1 MLRKLSAHAP
11 NEWDKYLSAALFAYR
26 QQSHSSLGFS
36 PFFLLFGRAPRGP
49 MAIFRESI
57 TRNRS
62 SDETNLNYHYTIDL
76 HNRIRDSCRIAQ
88 QNVATVASE
97 SRNRLE
103 PKSQLKVFEPGDKV
117 LVLLPDS
124 SGKLSLSLKG
134 PFEVVRK
141 VNKVVYIINVNG
153 KLNPYHVNLLR
164 KYNVRDEE
172 RDLVSV
178 QSVACIDASDS
189 EDSATSYP
197 TQPIEKNIVD
207 GEDEFSAC
215 AAIISEEEGLEIGC
229 EIETCSHSCSSS
241 EVTINTELS
250 DDQHRDIKQILDEF
264 ADILTSVPGHTKT
277 VEHIIHLKSDEMYRT
292 GCSVLDCRDLNL
304 FRNGHPGAAGNNTI
318 TCRPRPLVSLDGAR
332 DVTHET
338 LN

>member
-215 AAIISEEEGLEIGC
+215 AAIISEEEGSPEKMKWDSVCESQFGKIQEILA
-229 EIETCSHSCSSS
+229 S
-241 EVTINTELS
+241 EPILVLPNIGEQFIVRTDAS
-250 DDQHRDIKQILDEF
+250 DYGVGGVLLQHRD
-264 ADILTSVPGHTKT
+264 G
-277 VEHIIHLKSDEMYRT
+277 
-292 GCSVLDCRDLNL
+292 VLRPCRY
-304 FRNGHPGAAGNNTI
+304 ASQ
-318 TCRPRPLVSLDGAR
+318 LVI
-332 DVTHET
+332 
-338 LN
+338 